1 MLALSSDEIARMN
14 AALEQLARANSTTL
28 RMADRA
34 SHTLYTLVAGV
45 REMRGPQITGAHAD
59 ATTHV
64 SAGWQESISAL
75 REGGK
80 LVFEVAYTRANHAS
94 LADAALEQTLES
106 FKLTFADGTGLQ
118 FNALVDIHFAMSVSG
133 LARASFT
140 LTVSGAVAVF

>member
-1 MLALSSDEIARMN
+1 MLALSSDELARMN
-14 AALEQLARANSTTL
+14 DAMEQLVRANSTTI

-45 REMRGPQITGAHAD
+45 REIRGPSITGAQAD
-59 ATTHV
+59 ATTHI

-80 LVFEVAYTRANHAS
+80 LVFDVLYTRASHAA

-106 FKLTFADGTGLQ
+106 FRLTFADGTGLQ
-118 FNALVDIHFAMSVSG
+118 FNALVDIHFAMSISG